1 MLKIHEREGSEGAST
16 ASTEVT
22 SGGLGGCAH
31 DILLSSRVRYSDCDL
46 HGRLFLS
53 KESSTCFTTGKFM
66 NRLLQVLTITF
77 VSWLLVGP
85 LAAELTRFEI
95 LTREPFADGQKFGS
109 VGEYERIKG
118 RVYYE
123 LDPELPQNQNVVD
136 LKLAPRNKAGRV
148 ELSADLLILAP
159 KDLSKGKGALL
170 YDVNNR
176 GNLTALR
183 MLNFASGS
191 NDPQTQKQAGDG
203 FLMREGFTYVSSGW
217 DGELLPGSSRLR
229 LFPPVIQQPITGKVR
244 CEIVP
249 SSDTTRTVVNWANH
263 GSYRPTA
270 QGLQEATL
278 THRLRASHPR
288 VPIPRSEWK
297 LHVTEVDSESPAQL
311 PKVELEYPA
320 GLKKLQI
327 YELIYEA
334 QDPVVM
340 GTGFTAVRDLVSA
353 LKQGTGEGNPLLVE
367 GQPVIKRAHSF
378 GVSQSGRFL
387 REMMYWG
394 FNEDEAGQRVFEG
407 IIPHVSGSGMGS
419 FNHRFAQPTR
429 HAGQHDHHD
438 YPPDRFPFAY
448 AAQKDPLSGL
458 TEGILTRAEASGT
471 APLVMHTQSS
481 SEYWNRS
488 GSLTHTDP
496 LGTTDVALPENVRIY
511 IIGGTQHGPSRFTT
525 EKGDGQ
531 TAPNPAD
538 YKPFLRALLLSLDN
552 WAKEGTAPPASVYPK
567 ISDGTLVSW
576 TQNATGFPQI
586 PGIRYPGVIQQPS
599 YLDFGPR
606 WQKERIVDLQP
617 PLPRGDYRVL
627 VPRSGPDGN
636 ELGCLSAPEVAVPVA
651 TYASWRLR
659 SENGAAAN
667 QLYSLSGSYIPLPLT
682 KAEREQRGD
691 PRASVEE
698 RYGTL
703 EAYLEQLAAQC
714 EVYEKAGYLLQEDR
728 ERILQTQSERVAP
741 LFAKINAKAEPAEQ
755 GK

>member
-1 MLKIHEREGSEGAST
+1 
-16 ASTEVT
+16 
-22 SGGLGGCAH
+22 
-31 DILLSSRVRYSDCDL
+31 
-46 HGRLFLS
+46 
-53 KESSTCFTTGKFM
+53 M
-66 NRLLQVLTITF
+66 NRLLQIFNLALVY
-77 VSWLLVGP
+77 LLLAAP
-85 LAAELTRFEI
+85 LSAELTRFEI
-95 LTREPFADGQKFGS
+95 TDREPFADGHKFGN

-123 LDPELPQNQNVVD
+123 LDPDLPQNQNVVD
-136 LKLAPRNKAGRV
+136 LKLAPRNQRGRV

-159 KDLSKGKGALL
+159 KDLSKGNGALL

-183 MLNFASGS
+183 MINLGSSG
-191 NDPQTQKQAGDG
+191 NDPKTLKQAGDG
-203 FLMREGFTYVSSGW
+203 FLMKHGFTFVSSGW
-217 DGELLPGSSRLR
+217 DGELLPGSSRLS
-229 LFPPVIQQPITGKVR
+229 LVPPTIEQPITGKVR

-249 SSDTTRTVVNWANH
+249 SKDTTRTVVNWAAH

-270 QGLQEATL
+270 KGLEQATL
-278 THRLRASHPR
+278 THRLRADHPR

-297 LHVTEVDSESPAQL
+297 LHVTEVDGGSPAQL

-320 GLKKLQI
+320 GLKKLEI

-334 QDPVVM
+334 QDPTVM

-353 LKQGTGEGNPLLVE
+353 LKQGTGDGNPLLVD
-367 GQPVIKRAHSF
+367 GKPVIQRAHSF

-387 REMMYWG
+387 REMLYWG
-394 FNEDEAGQRVFEG
+394 FNEDEAGRRVFEG
-407 IIPHVSGSGMGS
+407 VIPHVSGSGMGS

-438 YPPDRFPFAY
+438 YPPDRFPFSY
-448 AAQKDPLSGL
+448 STQTDPLSGL
-458 TEGILTRAEASGT
+458 TEGILTRAAASGT

-511 IIGGTQHGPSRFTT
+511 IIGGTQHGPSGYTT

-538 YKPFLRALLLSLDN
+538 YKPFLRALLLALDQ
-552 WAKEGTAPPASVYPK
+552 WAKDGTAPPASVYPK
-567 ISDGTLVSW
+567 ISEGTLVSW
-576 TQNATGFPQI
+576 TQNATGFPPI
-586 PGIRYPGVIQQPS
+586 PGIRYPAVIQQPA

-606 WQKERIVDLQP
+606 WQTERIVDLQP

-651 TYASWRLR
+651 TYTSWRLR
-659 SENGAAAN
+659 DENGPAAN
-667 QLYSLSGSYIPLPLT
+667 QLYSLSGSMIPFPLT
-682 KAEREQRGD
+682 KSEREQKGD
-691 PRASVEE
+691 PRPSLEE

-703 EAYLEQLAAQC
+703 KTYLQQLSARCQTYEQS
-714 EVYEKAGYLLQEDR
+714 GYLLPEDR
-728 ERILQTQSERVAP
+728 ERILDIQKERVAP
-741 LFAKINAKAEPAEQ
+741 MFEKMKEQTQADPKEQ
-755 GK
+755 GH